1 MYPCRASVLRR
12 GVGLVLQGLNI
23 SISQN
28 ANPVLLIIYV
38 TTLLV
43 GSMCSDIL
51 VGLILT
57 RILYCGWIAPGIQ
70 DGDISGL
77 PVLIG
82 SPRA

>member
-1 MYPCRASVLRR
+1 MAWSGPGITRPKYQHR
-12 GVGLVLQGLNI
+12 
-23 SISQN
+23 QN
-28 ANPVLLIIYV
+28 ANSVLLIIYV

-70 DGDISGL
+70 DGDVSGL